1 MKRFSLLSLLWLV
14 CLAVVAQPSQPRLLS
29 RPLTPVPADSVMF
42 MSAGENWRT
51 MALAADP
58 ALRPAPFRPVSPADF
73 STQAKAW
80 EARTADSLNLV
91 GGTGDELR
99 QPQLASALHTLHTS
113 ASLFLA
119 SGDGRYMEAA
129 ERALMNAVAAGAA
142 PDRPT
147 AERRAA
153 GEALIAAPSLIY
165 ATDAEGLYV
174 NLFVNS
180 YAIVR
185 AAGFDGAVDQVTDM
199 PATGVVVLRL
209 RPRANSSPMTLRL
222 RLPGWGAGRVVPE
235 GRYAAEGAQPL
246 PEVYINGKEALAS
259 SVEGGYLTVRRK
271 WNRGDEVRLV
281 FPLPVLSVR
290 SVEDGAA
297 RRGRV
302 ALTRG
307 PLTYVAAKPGAGLHL
322 SDSVPPQ
329 PDYTINYT
337 GFVPLAGRLDPDTP
351 QAGSSATAGVALK
364 AVPYAYASQLLKG
377 RLTLWLPERS

>member
-1 MKRFSLLSLLWLV
+1 MEHVVHPLV
-14 CLAVVAQPSQPRLLS
+14 LMS
-29 RPLTPVPADSVMF
+29 PLQGDDVLGVCHHADGVLIPA
-42 MSAGENWRT
+42 
-51 MALAADP
+51 
-58 ALRPAPFRPVSPADF
+58 
-73 STQAKAW
+73 
-80 EARTADSLNLV
+80 
-91 GGTGDELR
+91 GGTA
-99 QPQLASALHTLHTS
+99 Q
-113 ASLFLA
+113 
-119 SGDGRYMEAA
+119 
-129 ERALMNAVAAGAA
+129 
-142 PDRPT
+142 
-147 AERRAA
+147 
-153 GEALIAAPSLIY
+153 
-165 ATDAEGLYV
+165 
-174 NLFVNS
+174 
-180 YAIVR
+180 
-185 AAGFDGAVDQVTDM
+185 
-199 PATGVVVLRL
+199 
-209 RPRANSSPMTLRL
+209 
-222 RLPGWGAGRVVPE
+222 
-235 GRYAAEGAQPL
+235 GAQPL